1 MRKPLLLFCVVLMLC
16 RSVYA
21 QKVGLVFSGGGAKG
35 LAHIGVLKALEENNI
50 PIDNIVGT
58 SMGGVVG
65 AMYAAGYSPDEIEF
79 IAESPEFQ
87 SWVSGKFTGDYRY
100 FFEKKPLNPSF
111 FSAKLQI
118 DDNFQAKLRAGF
130 VSDIPLNFALLE
142 LFAQASANAKN
153 DFDKLFVPYRAMVAD
168 VLTQKTIAVGK
179 GSLVEAVRGTIT
191 VPLLYRPVK
200 VNERYVFDGG
210 LYDNFPVDISRQEF
224 DPGFI
229 IGANVSSK
237 TFSEY
242 PKDNDEK
249 LMGRFLVYM
258 FLSKTD
264 STALANNGAYIEPKL
279 DDYSVTNFTPVKEMI
294 DEGYKA
300 TMAVMDRIKARVK
313 ERVTPEQLR
322 ARRNAFLKERKPV
335 AFRNMVVTGASY
347 PVRKY
352 IERVFQKNEG
362 ELRLSTIRNGYY
374 RLVADDNFETIYPR
388 IVYHPESDSYDFEI
402 QVKSAQS
409 FRGDL
414 GGYVSSRP
422 VSYAYIGVQYNYI
435 NRNSYT
441 ASGNFYFGRFYESFQ
456 GTLRTDIPTRL
467 PIYLETDFTYN
478 FYDFFSSNQ
487 IFVEKITPVYLAQSD
502 RHVSLKAGIPMR
514 RNGKI
519 EVQGGFVNNGDQYS
533 PTETYSSGDTLD
545 VNRFNGLKLAVSYE
559 QNSLNRK
566 QYATAGSHTLL
577 QFSYFNGTEEYTQGN
592 ILRGTP
598 NFTPGII
605 LNRDRRWWM
614 ARASQENY
622 FFSSKYYSVGYLA
635 EGVMSNK
642 PLFATYKASILT
654 APAFFPLQ
662 DSRTLYLEN
671 FRSNTYGALGIKNA
685 FGLAKNLDLRL
696 EGFIFQP
703 FERIIRYGYQTPGFE
718 KAFSDR
724 YFAATAGVVFHTPV
738 GPVSLSTNY
747 QDDQKKRFGVLFHA
761 GFLIFNK
768 RALD

>member
-1 MRKPLLLFCVVLMLC
+1 MRRPLILFFSFLALAFHAH
-16 RSVYA
+16 A

-65 AMYAAGYSPDEIEF
+65 AMYAAGYSPEEIEF
-79 IAESPEFQ
+79 IAESPDFQ
-87 SWVSGKFTGDYRY
+87 GWVSGKFTGDYRY
-100 FFEKKPLNPSF
+100 FFEKKPLNPAF

-153 DFDKLFVPYRAMVAD
+153 NFDHLFVPFRAMVAD
-168 VLTQKTIAVGK
+168 VLTQKTIAVGN

-200 VNERYVFDGG
+200 VDDRYVFDGG
-210 LYDNFPVDISRQEF
+210 LYDNFPVDISRKEF

-229 IGANVSSK
+229 IGSNVSSK

-264 STALANNGAYIEPKL
+264 STALAQNGAYIEPKL
-279 DDYSVTNFTPVKEMI
+279 DDYSVTNFAPVKEMI

-300 TMAVMDRIKARVK
+300 TMAIMPRIKARVK
-313 ERVTPEQLR
+313 ERVSAEEMR
-322 ARRNAFLKERKPV
+322 KRRNAFLKERQPV
-335 AFRNMVVTGASY
+335 TFRNMVVTGASY

-362 ELRLSTIRNGYY
+362 PLRLSNIRDGYY

-441 ASGNFYFGRFYESFQ
+441 AGGNFYFGRFYESFQ
-456 GTLRTDIPTRL
+456 GTLRGDFPTRL
-467 PIYLETDFTYN
+467 PFYLETEFTYN
-478 FYDFFSSNQ
+478 FFDFFSSNQ
-487 IFVEKITPVYLAQSD
+487 IFVERVNPVYIAQSD
-502 RHVSLKAGIPMR
+502 RRVLLKAGIPVR
-514 RNGKI
+514 KNGKI
-519 EVQGGFVNNGDQYS
+519 EVQAGFINNGDQYS
-533 PTETYSSGDTLD
+533 PTETYASGDTLD
-545 VNRFNGLKLAVSYE
+545 RNRFNGFKAGASFE
-559 QNSLNRK
+559 RNSLNRK

-577 QFSYFNGTEEYTQGN
+577 QFGYYIGEEEYTQGN
-592 ILRGTP
+592 ILR
-598 NFTPGII
+598 NAPGYIPGYT
-605 LNRDRRWWM
+605 LERNRRWFL
-614 ARASQENY
+614 AKVSQENY
-622 FFSSKYYSVGYLA
+622 FFSSKHYSAGYLV
-635 EGVMSNK
+635 EGVLSDK

-662 DSRTLYLEN
+662 DSRTLYLES
-671 FRSNTYGALGIKNA
+671 FRSNTYGAVGLKNV
-685 FGLAKNLDLRL
+685 FGLAKNLDVRL
-696 EGFIFQP
+696 EGYVFQP
-703 FERIIRYGYQTPGFE
+703 FERIIQRDFQAPGFE
-718 KAFSDR
+718 KAFSNR
-724 YFAATAGVVFHTPV
+724 YYAATAGLVFNTPV

-747 QDDQKKRFGVLFHA
+747 HDDRKKRFGVLFHA